1 MKKIINVLMKNLTNI
16 QLLSKI
22 IIIVIFILIILS
34 YATGCACGNKEI
46 WDMTYTYDKAICKV
60 ADEWKEI
67 KISKWTDY
75 DGEQIQIW
83 DKQGNY
89 YLMSSVNC
97 TLIKGE

>member
-1 MKKIINVLMKNLTNI
+1 MKILKDKRFITIVGT
-16 QLLSKI
+16 
-22 IIIVIFILIILS
+22 IVIVLLVMIGV
-34 YATGCACGNKEI
+34 TGCGNKEI
-46 WDMTYTYDKAICKV
+46 WDRTYTYNKAICNV
-60 ADEWKEI
+60 GGEWREFE
-67 KISKWTDY
+67 ISKWTDY